1 MHVAVFGIES
11 NTDHIQ
17 EFNANSLD
25 REDGF
30 VASHYDWWTNYKG
43 TGSEIAEELVE
54 ALGLEPGDATIGLG
68 KAGTYIVFK
77 QSAINK
83 YFQRMWK
90 GFKAALD
97 KLNGIKAEGMRS
109 YYLSGFSEME
119 SVLDDTWNAMVYS
132 YDDGWLSPQ
141 DFMRGVK
148 PRKRYYITGAV
159 DAHW

>member
-1 MHVAVFGIES
+1 
-11 NTDHIQ
+11 
-17 EFNANSLD
+17 
-25 REDGF
+25 
-30 VASHYDWWTNYKG
+30 
-43 TGSEIAEELVE
+43 
-54 ALGLEPGDATIGLG
+54 
-68 KAGTYIVFK
+68 
-77 QSAINK
+77 
-83 YFQRMWK
+83 MWK
-90 GFKAALD
+90 GFKAALY
-97 KLNGIKAEGMRS
+97 KLNGIKAKDMRS